1 MLLHVIA
8 FRSSTHMFS
17 FYRMY
22 SDLQLPACSN
32 VVKYGMLVSKLV
44 AIQSITGANL
54 TLRYMMK
61 HVNDADQI
69 NCIARY
75 NNGLKMI

>member
-1 MLLHVIA
+1 VI
-8 FRSSTHMFS
+8 
-17 FYRMY
+17 
-22 SDLQLPACSN
+22 LQLPACSN

-61 HVNDADQI
+61 HVNDADKS
-69 NCIARY
+69 IALHVTTTV
-75 NNGLKMI
+75 LK